1 MRHKRRE
8 WSPAEIPEEEMSY
21 FELQA
26 YWGATKHAG
35 ALKSTKELIELC
47 HLEKG
52 ECILEVGCGVGITSC
67 YIAKRYGC
75 RVVGADISEKMIKW
89 SNERAKRE
97 GVEKYIEFRVA
108 DAHNLPFEDGVFD
121 IVIGESITAFLKDK
135 QKGISE
141 YVRVTRPG
149 GYVGLNEMTWMEVP
163 PPAELVE
170 YYSRTTGAEP
180 ETTRGWKELLEGSGL
195 RDIVVRTH
203 KLDVLSDF
211 IERIRRLGSED
222 FSRALYRFLSLS
234 ISSPAFRR
242 YMKETIP
249 PLKITRDIIKYLGY
263 GIYVGRKFAQES
275 G

>member
-1 MRHKRRE
+1 MRYKRRE
-8 WSPAEIPEEEMSY
+8 WSPAEILEEEISY

-35 ALKSTKELIELC
+35 ALKGTKELIELC

-52 ECILEVGCGVGITSC
+52 ECVLEVGCGVGITSC
-67 YIAKRYGC
+67 YIAKTYGC
-75 RVVGADISEKMIKW
+75 RVVGVDISEKMIKW

-97 GVEKYIEFRVA
+97 GVEKYVEFRVA
-108 DAHNLPFEDGVFD
+108 DAQNLPFEGGVFD
-121 IVIGESITAFLKDK
+121 VIIGESITAFLKDK
-135 QKGISE
+135 QRGISE
-141 YVRVTRPG
+141 YVRVTRPE

-163 PPAELVE
+163 PPVELVE

-180 ETTRGWKELLEGSGL
+180 ETIRGWKELLEGSGL
-195 RDIVVRTH
+195 GEIVVRTH
-203 KLDVLSDF
+203 RLDVLSDF
-211 IERIRRLGSED
+211 IERIKRLGSED

-242 YMKETIP
+242 YMKEAMP